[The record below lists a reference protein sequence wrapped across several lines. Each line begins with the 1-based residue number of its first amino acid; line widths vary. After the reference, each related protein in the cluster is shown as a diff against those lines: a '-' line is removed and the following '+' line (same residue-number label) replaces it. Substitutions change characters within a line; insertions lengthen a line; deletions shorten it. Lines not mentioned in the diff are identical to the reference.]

1 MTGTRVGWIGTGV
14 MGAPMCGHLLASGYP
29 VTVFNRTPER
39 ARGLLERGAAWAES
53 PQAVAQHA
61 DVVFTMVGFPDD
73 LREIVLG
80 PAGTLAGAGHG
91 TILVDM
97 TTSEPSL
104 AREIYEAAR
113 ARGVASLDAP
123 VSGGDV
129 GARAAG
135 LSIMVGGDQD
145 AFERVAPLLRCLG
158 ATIVHQGPAGAGQ
171 HTKMVNQ
178 ILVASGMVAV
188 SEALL
193 YAHQAGLDL
202 PTVLQS
208 VSGGAA
214 GSWSLTHYRR
224 ASSPGTSRRASAWTT
239 SSRTWASRW
248 RRRGGCASRCRA
260 SPWWSSSISRS
271 SRRATAARARM
282 PSCSRSRGFR
292 PWSGRLHLQHLRRRV
307 ERADRRRHARVARG
321 LHQHLDQLLARD
333 AEVEGAREVQLQL
346 LGPSERRELC
356 HGAQAPAA
364 QIEVRARPEHAE
376 HELRHQAEE
385 LRCELLRRQL
395 PAAGARAPE
404 LRRDLEAA
412 REVVRLSRHRVSPL

>member
-135 LSIMVGGDQD
+135 LSIMVGGDRD

-158 ATIVHQGPAGAGQ
+158 ATVVHQGPAGAGQ

-214 GSWSLTHYRR
+214 GSWSLTHYAPR
-224 ASSPGTSRRASAWTT
+224 
-239 SSRTWASRW
+239 
-248 RRRGGCASRCRA
+248 
-260 SPWWSSSISRS
+260 I
-271 SRRATAARARM
+271 
-282 PSCSRSRGFR
+282 
-292 PWSGRLHLQHLRRRV
+292 
-307 ERADRRRHARVARG
+307 
-321 LHQHLDQLLARD
+321 LARD
-333 AEVEGAREVQLQL
+333 FAPGFRVDHFVKDMGIALAEAR
-346 LGPSERRELC
+346 RM
-356 HGAQAPAA
+356 
-364 QIEVRARPEHAE
+364 
-376 HELRHQAEE
+376 
-385 LRCELLRRQL
+385 
-395 PAAGARAPE
+395 
-404 LRRDLEAA
+404 
-412 REVVRLSRHRVSPL
+412 RLSLPGLALVEQLYLALVAQGDGRKGTHALVLALARLSAVEWPATPSAPPPPR

>member
-14 MGAPMCGHLLASGYP
+14 MGAPMCGHLIASGYP

-135 LSIMVGGDQD
+135 LSIMVGGDRD

-158 ATIVHQGPAGAGQ
+158 ATVVHQGPAGAGQ

-214 GSWSLTHYRR
+214 GSWSLTHYAPR
-224 ASSPGTSRRASAWTT
+224 
-239 SSRTWASRW
+239 
-248 RRRGGCASRCRA
+248 
-260 SPWWSSSISRS
+260 I
-271 SRRATAARARM
+271 
-282 PSCSRSRGFR
+282 
-292 PWSGRLHLQHLRRRV
+292 
-307 ERADRRRHARVARG
+307 
-321 LHQHLDQLLARD
+321 LARD
-333 AEVEGAREVQLQL
+333 FAPGFRVDHFVKDMGIALAEAR
-346 LGPSERRELC
+346 RM
-356 HGAQAPAA
+356 
-364 QIEVRARPEHAE
+364 
-376 HELRHQAEE
+376 
-385 LRCELLRRQL
+385 
-395 PAAGARAPE
+395 
-404 LRRDLEAA
+404 
-412 REVVRLSRHRVSPL
+412 RLSLPGLALVEQLYLALVAQGDGRKGTHALVLALARLSAVEWPATPSAPPPPR